1 MRILVN
7 TRLLIK
13 NRLEGIGWFTLETMK
28 RITQKRPN
36 DEFIFVSD
44 RKTHSDFVFA
54 DNIQRIKMGWPARRP
69 FLWKLWFENTI
80 PKAIKK
86 CKPDV
91 FLSPDGYLSLSAN
104 VKQLPVI
111 HDINFE
117 HHPEWLPKNYSKYYR
132 KYFPQFAQKAKRVAT
147 VSEYSKQDIAKTY
160 GIDDSNIDVV
170 YNGYNTIYEPL
181 PIEKQ
186 QEVRKKISNGKPYIL
201 FIGSIHPRKN
211 LRNQLKAFDML
222 NRYYDDKFRLVIVGE
237 AMWNDHLADW
247 VDRRKKNNI
256 ILMGHQPQDKLKEI
270 IGSASL
276 LTYISH
282 FEGFGIPILEGFA
295 AGVPVITS
303 TTTSMPEVA
312 GDAALTVYPDDA
324 AYISNIYK
332 KVLFD
337 EALQKEMIEKGRA
350 RLNNFSWDKTADLLW
365 KSIEKTHY
373 AH

>member
-44 RKTHSDFVFA
+44 RKTHSNFVFA

-324 AYISNIYK
+324 AHISNIYK

-337 EALQKEMIEKGRA
+337 EALQKEMIEKGGA
-350 RLNNFSWDKTADLLW
+350 RINNFSWDKTANLLW
-365 KSIEKTHY
+365 KSIEKTYH

>member
-44 RKTHSDFVFA
+44 RKTHSNFVFA

-324 AYISNIYK
+324 AHISNIYK

-337 EALQKEMIEKGRA
+337 EALQKEMIEKGGA

-365 KSIEKTHY
+365 KSIEKTYH

>member
-44 RKTHSDFVFA
+44 RKTHSNFVFA

-256 ILMGHQPQDKLKEI
+256 ILMGHQSQDKLKEI

-324 AYISNIYK
+324 AHISNIYK

-337 EALQKEMIEKGRA
+337 EALQKEMIEKGGA

-365 KSIEKTHY
+365 KSIEKTYH

>member
-104 VKQLPVI
+104 VKQLSVI

-337 EALQKEMIEKGRA
+337 EALQKEMIEKGGA
-350 RLNNFSWDKTADLLW
+350 RLNNFSWDKTANLLW
-365 KSIEKTHY
+365 KSIEKTYH

>member
-44 RKTHSDFVFA
+44 RKTHSNFVFA

-324 AYISNIYK
+324 AHISNIYK

-337 EALQKEMIEKGRA
+337 EALQKEMIEKGGA
-350 RLNNFSWDKTADLLW
+350 RLNNFSWDKTANLLW
-365 KSIEKTHY
+365 KSIEKTYH